1 MKSHTITWEEW
12 NEADMARGI
21 AMDIEADTVTED
33 SVHWRNR
40 DSAAAF
46 LKMHRM
52 GDPTKYKVTING
64 EEQELK
70 RLTNWK

>member
-1 MKSHTITWEEW
+1 MKTHTITWEEW

-21 AMDIEADTVTED
+21 AADLEALTITED

-52 GDPTKYKVTING
+52 GDLTKYKVTINV
-64 EEQELK
+64 EEEE
-70 RLTNWK
+70 